1 MIADAIMAEYGRRGT
16 SVLDMSDLIDRL
28 TYQANSCAQFP
39 TRTSFVK
46 AVNTLVRIFPWITI
60 NSLPRL
66 MDADKRLVKAAKPA
80 MVQQTDMNEA
90 ISSFFRGKAA

>member
-1 MIADAIMAEYGRRGT
+1 
-16 SVLDMSDLIDRL
+16 
-28 TYQANSCAQFP
+28 
-39 TRTSFVK
+39 
-46 AVNTLVRIFPWITI
+46 
-60 NSLPRL
+60 